1 MKRYASSDLKNVI
14 IANRIANNFTLS
26 LDHPPITMRPKT
38 MKIRQ
43 LFDYDTWTYTYLV
56 WDETTKEAAVID
68 CVLEQVD
75 RDIQHIEELGLN
87 VKYLLET
94 HIHAD
99 HITGAGPVRK
109 HTHGKIVVHKNS
121 GSECADILAEEGDV
135 FKLGEQEIKVMHTP
149 GHTNNDITYLIEG
162 AAFTGDT
169 LLVRDCGRTDFQLG
183 SNEDMY
189 HSLTTKLFTL
199 PEDTLVFPAHDYK
212 GFSQSTI
219 GEEKQF
225 NTRAGNGKAFADFT
239 TIMDG
244 LNLPNPKRIDIAVPG
259 NLKCGN
265 LDD

>member
-1 MKRYASSDLKNVI
+1 
-14 IANRIANNFTLS
+14 
-26 LDHPPITMRPKT
+26 

-183 SNEDMY
+183 SNESMY

-199 PEDTLVFPAHDYK
+199 PEETLVFPAHDYK
-212 GFSQSTI
+212 GFSQSNHFIHLITKI
-219 GEEKQF
+219 
-225 NTRAGNGKAFADFT
+225 
-239 TIMDG
+239 
-244 LNLPNPKRIDIAVPG
+244 
-259 NLKCGN
+259 
-265 LDD
+265 

>member
-1 MKRYASSDLKNVI
+1 
-14 IANRIANNFTLS
+14 
-26 LDHPPITMRPKT
+26 

-43 LFDYDTWTYTYLV
+43 LFDYDTWTYTYLI
-56 WDETTKEAAVID
+56 WDEETMEAAVID
-68 CVLEQVD
+68 SVLEQVD
-75 RDIQHIEELGLN
+75 RDMQHIEELGLD

-99 HITGAGPVRK
+99 HITGAGPIRK
-109 HTHGKIVVHKNS
+109 RTNGRIVVHTKS
-121 GSECADILAEEGDV
+121 GSECADILAEEGDI
-135 FKLGEQEIKVMHTP
+135 FRLGKQEIRVLHTP
-149 GHTNNDITYLIEG
+149 GHTNNDITYLIDG

-169 LLVRDCGRTDFQLG
+169 LFVRDCGRTDFQLG
-183 SNEDMY
+183 SNEQMY
-189 HSLTTKLFTL
+189 HSITEKLFTL
-199 PEDTLVFPAHDYK
+199 PESTLVFPAHDYK

-225 NTRAGNGKAFADFT
+225 NVRVGSEKSYEDFC

-244 LNLPNPKRIDIAVPG
+244 LNLPNPARIDISVPG

>member
-1 MKRYASSDLKNVI
+1 
-14 IANRIANNFTLS
+14 
-26 LDHPPITMRPKT
+26 

-56 WDETTKEAAVID
+56 WDEITKEAAVID
-68 CVLEQVD
+68 SVLEKVE
-75 RDIQHIEELGLN
+75 RDIEHIQQLGLN

-99 HITGAGPVRK
+99 HITGAGPIRK
-109 HTHGKIVVHKNS
+109 HTHAQIVVHKNS
-121 GSECADILAEEGDV
+121 GSQCADILAVDGDV
-135 FKLGEQEIKVMHTP
+135 FKLGEQHINVLHTP
-149 GHTNNDITYLIEG
+149 GHTNNDITYLIDG

-183 SNEDMY
+183 SNESMY
-189 HSLTTKLFTL
+189 HSLTQKLFTL
-199 PEDTLVFPAHDYK
+199 PDDTVVFPAHDYK

-225 NTRAGNGKAFADFT
+225 NNRVGQNKAFQDFA

-244 LNLPNPKRIDIAVPG
+244 LNLPNPKRIAVSVPG
-259 NLKCGN
+259 NMQCGN
-265 LDD
+265 LEPA